1 VIHPNKISLTLT
13 AVAVLSMVA
22 VTAYAQESQQ
32 QDNTGT
38 NPVNFTRDI
47 RVYNEYSILNTEGD
61 GTQNLTTAELRLP
74 FADGK
79 WQWRIRARW
88 NSIKADLNDD
98 GSDDLDDSGLGD
110 LDMRFLTVLKLDMET
125 RTAWAGGLEIF
136 LNTADEDALGAGAT
150 SLGPQLFYVKF
161 LPTGLFAP
169 ALQYKFSVDEDDGRS
184 EVDQF
189 LIDINYLNMA
199 KDKKSWFF
207 TNPQLIFDN
216 ENDKEFAIVKVEW
229 GWMMANWYDDL
240 PGHSFWVRP
249 SVGIGADR
257 PTEGA
262 VEFGY
267 KIVGW

>member
-1 VIHPNKISLTLT
+1 MIHPNKISLTLT

-47 RVYNEYSILNTEGD
+47 RVYNEYAILNTEGD

-136 LNTADEDALGAGAT
+136 LNTADEDALGAGDT
-150 SLGPQLFYVKF
+150 WRSGLQPST
-161 LPTGLFAP
+161 LPIRKKWC
-169 ALQYKFSVDEDDGRS
+169 QHRS
-184 EVDQF
+184 EQLSTTNF
-189 LIDINYLNMA
+189 IDRSLN
-199 KDKKSWFF
+199 S
-207 TNPQLIFDN
+207 
-216 ENDKEFAIVKVEW
+216 
-229 GWMMANWYDDL
+229 
-240 PGHSFWVRP
+240 
-249 SVGIGADR
+249 
-257 PTEGA
+257 
-262 VEFGY
+262 
-267 KIVGW
+267 